1 MPIINCIMNCILT
14 LSCKNDSDLPLTIVR
29 THVHYVIL
37 LSIIMMER
45 GKKHN
50 QPWVPTIGV
59 TLRTCIDIGLMFVV
73 EEMESEE
80 EDTLVSVG
88 GRMVPLHEVT
98 DEMVARMSPEE
109 KEAYIRLGQEL
120 YQNMYE

>member
-1 MPIINCIMNCILT
+1 
-14 LSCKNDSDLPLTIVR
+14 
-29 THVHYVIL
+29 
-37 LSIIMMER
+37 
-45 GKKHN
+45 
-50 QPWVPTIGV
+50 
-59 TLRTCIDIGLMFVV
+59 MFVV